1 MVVAFRFGVDL
12 RIKKVITIAKIQVL
26 VVDDEWNM
34 RNLLRIYLMKE
45 GFNVKEASS
54 GYEALSMIKQHTF
67 DLLILDVMMPGM
79 DGWQACKTIRKTE
92 TMPILMLTARL
103 ETKDKVHGLGIG
115 ADDYLTKPFKPE
127 ELLARVFS
135 LLRRSMI
142 NQAQKLQETIMVFQH
157 LKIHADAR
165 EVHIHEVSI
174 DFTPKEFDL
183 FLYLAK
189 NSQRT
194 FTREELVERLWGYE
208 YMGDARVVDTH
219 IKNIREKLHRA
230 RLGYDPIQTVWGV
243 GYKFSAPGGEE

>member
-1 MVVAFRFGVDL
+1 M
-12 RIKKVITIAKIQVL
+12 AKIQVL

-34 RNLLRIYLMKE
+34 RNLLRIYLLKE
-45 GFNVKEASS
+45 GFKVKEASS
-54 GYEALSMIKQHTF
+54 GYEALSMMKQHTF

-79 DGWQACKTIRKTE
+79 DGWQVCKTIRKTE
-92 TMPILMLTARL
+92 TMPILMLTARS

-115 ADDYLTKPFKPE
+115 ADDYLTKPFEPE

-142 NQAQKLQETIMVFQH
+142 NQAQRLQETLMVFQH
-157 LKIHADAR
+157 LKIHAEAR

-183 FLYLAK
+183 LLYLAK

-208 YMGDARVVDTH
+208 YTGDTRVVDTH
-219 IKNIREKLHRA
+219 IKNIREKLQRA
-230 RLGYDPIQTVWGV
+230 GLGYDPIQTVWGV
-243 GYKFSAPGGEE
+243 GYKFSAQGGEG